1 MAKFKFGGGKTPF
14 SKKQKKTKQQYNEV
28 WDDED
33 EYYEDELDEDEL
45 DEDEYYEDELD
56 DDEYYEDEYY
66 EDELDESPSGYKNK
80 SEEERIEDQFNRNYE
95 IQNHDEGF
103 SEFDE
108 NYSLEGDLDLGDIVD
123 EFDERTQNREYTETK
138 WYEKTLNVFIAA
150 VVVTI
155 VVVFIWG
162 FAGDYILDF
171 MGIGQEYVEKQDIG
185 GRLDRYQNEVID
197 QVEQIINP
205 DDVIEEESRVEVK
218 EVEEVPV
225 VIGPGL
231 YRIGQDIHVGQY
243 FIQKGTKLK
252 KYAGE
257 FEFVNDQPMDQD
269 YGANTIDNLTEGMYV
284 DLLEGAMTL
293 NSDRPKTD
301 VMVNQTV
308 VLEGGNHYVVGID
321 LPAGYY
327 KIISAS
333 YQKKVKLTIGG
344 IIEGQ
349 EAKVDIKRQNYVK
362 LAKGNLVQVDGMS
375 LFTRV
380 PMEFIY

>member
-1 MAKFKFGGGKTPF
+1 MAKFKFGGGTNPF
-14 SKKQKKTKQQYNEV
+14 SKKQKKTKQQYNEE

-33 EYYEDELDEDEL
+33 EYYEDDLDEDELDEDEL
-45 DEDEYYEDELD
+45 DEDEYYEDDLD
-56 DDEYYEDEYY
+56 EDEYY

-95 IQNHDEGF
+95 IQNHDEGY

-108 NYSLEGDLDLGDIVD
+108 EYSLEGDLDLGDIVD
-123 EFDERTQNREYTETK
+123 EFDDRTQNRAYTETK

-150 VVVTI
+150 VVSTI

-185 GRLDRYQNEVID
+185 GRLDRYQTEVID

-205 DDVIEEESRVEVK
+205 DEVIEEESRVEVK

-231 YRIGQDIHVGQY
+231 YRIGQDIHAGQY
-243 FIQKGTKLK
+243 FIQKGTQLK

-257 FEFVNDQPMDQD
+257 FEFVNDKSMDQM

-284 DLLEGAMTL
+284 DLIEGAMTL

-301 VMVNQTV
+301 VLINQTV

-327 KIISAS
+327 KVISAS
-333 YQKKVKLTIGG
+333 YQQKLKLTIGG
-344 IIEGQ
+344 VIEGQ

-362 LAKGNLVQVDGMS
+362 LAQGNLVQVDVMS